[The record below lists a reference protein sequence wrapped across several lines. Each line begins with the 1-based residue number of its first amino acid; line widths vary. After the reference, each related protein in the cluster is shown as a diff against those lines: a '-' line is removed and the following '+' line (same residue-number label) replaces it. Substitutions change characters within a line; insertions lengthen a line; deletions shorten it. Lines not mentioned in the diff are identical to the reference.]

1 LPGWI
6 IGASLPFILA
16 IGDYAVPSLLGGGFK
31 PVLAQVML
39 SVLKGT
45 YDLPMAATFASVL
58 VFVIVVCVA
67 PMLLLVRGTRL
78 QG

>member
-1 LPGWI
+1 M
-6 IGASLPFILA
+6 IGAVLTFIIA
-16 IGDYAVPSLLGGGFK
+16 VGDYAVPALLGGGFK

-45 YDLPMAATFASVL
+45 YDLPTAATFASIL
-58 VFVIVVCVA
+58 VMLILAACT
-67 PMLLLVRGTRL
+67 PLLLVVRSVRL